1 MTSGPLPQRDA
12 ILRAAIGIGIYAAAF
27 GAAFGA
33 VSVASGLSMAQ
44 TMVLSLVMFSGA
56 SQFAFVGIAA
66 SAGSPFAAVGP
77 ALLLGVRNALYGVP
91 VSEILHPGGWLRLLA
106 AQLVVDETTA
116 MATGQTTVRAKRYA
130 FWATGLVLFALWQLG
145 SLAGAYLAGRST
157 RPRSVLTLR
166 RRRSS
171 WRCCG
176 RGCEVAALP
185 GSRSAARRS
194 RSCWSRWRPWGS
206 RSSPLLPLPSSLACC
221 PISALDTPARRPN
234 HDSALG
240 GLDHRLSWLL
250 PAEAGRC
257 FTADV
262 GTQPAESPTGS

>member
-1 MTSGPLPQRDA
+1 VTSGPLPQRDA

-27 GAAFGA
+27 GAAYGA
-33 VSVASGLSMAQ
+33 VSVAYGLSLAQ

-130 FWATGLVLFALWQLG
+130 FWTTGLVLFALWQLG
-145 SLAGAYLAGRST
+145 SLAGAVLGRAIDPAAFGLDAAAPAVFLALLW
-157 RPRSVLTLR
+157 PRL
-166 RRRSS
+166 
-171 WRCCG
+171 
-176 RGCEVAALP
+176 
-185 GSRSAARRS
+185 RS
-194 RSCWSRWRPWGS
+194 RGAAWVAICGAAVAVLLVPVAPLGV
-206 RSSPLLPLPSSLACC
+206 PVIAAAAVAVIAGLLP
-221 PISALDTPARRPN
+221 DQR
-234 HDSALG
+234 
-240 GLDHRLSWLL
+240 
-250 PAEAGRC
+250 AGHANK
-257 FTADV
+257 T
-262 GTQPAESPTGS
+262 AES